1 MEMLDILNS
10 DGTPTGQQASKEEA
24 HAKGLWHR
32 AAHIWFVNS
41 KKEILVQKRADH
53 IESHPGQY
61 DISAAGHL
69 SAGDSAIA
77 GALREVEEE
86 LGIKL
91 QEEDLIK
98 IGEVVQE
105 GTQHNG
111 TYINKEY
118 NDIYVVH
125 KDIPATDFI
134 IQKSEVSLVKYIPI
148 EELKKWVK
156 EESKDLVMHPEEFKI
171 LFEYLKV

>member
-1 MEMLDILNS
+1 MKSHDL
-10 DGTPTGQQASKEEA
+10 GTLCQKEA

-32 AAHIWFVNS
+32 AAHVWFVNS
-41 KKEILVQKRADH
+41 NKEVLVQKRAEH
-53 IESHPGQY
+53 IVSHPGQY

-69 SAGDSAIA
+69 SAGDSPIV

-91 QEEDLIK
+91 QEKDLIK

-105 GTQHNG
+105 GTQYNG
-111 TYINKEY
+111 TYINREY
-118 NDIYVVH
+118 NDIYIVS
-125 KDIPATDFI
+125 KDIPVADFT
-134 IQKSEVSLVKYIPI
+134 IQESEVSAVRYIPI
-148 EELKKWVK
+148 EKLKEWVK
-156 EESKDLVMHPEEFKI
+156 EESKDLVKHPEEFKI